1 MEKGLGT
8 QNVIRMLAVARK
20 AEEYSLE
27 IFGWEDEK
35 CKEMFALAILA
46 HVGFEYEYHYSDALA
61 VSYQISA
68 SLTIDPKMQ
77 ELIEKFGKPFGD
89 EDIADEMFV
98 LNLAHI
104 TVNDDG
110 FPCPVSEHRRDI
122 KWMSEGSN
130 LHRECKRVNDL
141 IDDMEAH
148 AERIGGRLT
157 KMQRSSL
164 DMVMHYIDTE
174 RIIWNV

>member
-46 HVGFEYEYHYSDALA
+46 HVGFEYEYHHSDALA
-61 VSYQISA
+61 VSHKIA
-68 SLTIDPKMQ
+68 TGLTIDPEMQ
-77 ELIEKFGKPFGD
+77 KVIENFGQPFGD
-89 EDIADEMFV
+89 EDITDEMFV

-104 TVNDDG
+104 TTNDDG
-110 FPCPVSEHRRDI
+110 FPCPVSEHRRNLR
-122 KWMSEGSN
+122 WMSECSD
-130 LHRECKRVNDL
+130 LYKEYKRVNNL
-141 IDDMEAH
+141 IDDVEAH

-157 KMQRSSL
+157 KMQRNRL
-164 DMVMHYIDTE
+164 DMVMHYLDTE